1 MANKAPADLAQV
13 IDPLKEW
20 FTWKWVGLVVSG
32 VLAFLGCFILTT
44 LSIMTGRGILISLVP
59 MLLFGISA
67 ALFLWY
73 ARTPNVLED
82 NWRGILHWILIK
94 LGINTFSKYNSRV
107 RRWAIRN
114 FTGLKEIDEETGLC
128 NEMTNMDMI

>member
-1 MANKAPADLAQV
+1 M
-13 IDPLKEW
+13 
-20 FTWKWVGLVVSG
+20 
-32 VLAFLGCFILTT
+32 
-44 LSIMTGRGILISLVP
+44 
-59 MLLFGISA
+59 LFGISA